1 MQYFRVFIYVVFRS
15 PSNSFHSDYAVKTA
29 AHFILYISSDRRHHS
44 FFFLFLLQFTR
55 RNSATI
61 ISLFLFSPFVVLLLF
76 FPHSVIPCRP
86 VVPSLNCVSVG
97 LDHPYLEAFCRL
109 PTLVGL
115 QMFQPLSF
123 PTFHIVPYRFV
134 LLGKTSLTGD
144 DAAVC
149 LRSLTLRGNLQMFST
164 LTVSFR
170 FVRMKYHLPGD
181 DVVVC
186 LHTPFCLRGY

>member
-1 MQYFRVFIYVVFRS
+1 M
-15 PSNSFHSDYAVKTA
+15 
-29 AHFILYISSDRRHHS
+29 
-44 FFFLFLLQFTR
+44 
-55 RNSATI
+55 
-61 ISLFLFSPFVVLLLF
+61 
-76 FPHSVIPCRP
+76 IPCRP

-144 DAAVC
+144 VAAVC

-164 LTVSFR
+164 LTVPYR

-181 DVVVC
+181 VVAVC
-186 LHTPFCLRGY
+186 LHTPNLPSGILNRYFNPYPVVSSVIVTSPKYQV